1 MKQDADKHL
10 KRLWHV
16 ALALAVLA
24 AAWALWVLLRTPSE
38 AASAVLL
45 GYSLERLV
53 LAVAVLLPGLVFA
66 ALTIITWRQSS
77 RLEGWI
83 ARLQAR
89 LQSTA
94 LFWALFVTAILLALA
109 CWVLIFLPDLR
120 AADILPALAPYL
132 PRLQALLGFGLAL
145 SALAALLLPAT
156 RYGLDHVEGQP
167 GLWRSAGFF
176 AGLMLLVAIIML
188 SSGLGLGY
196 DITEYNAPGAPLLAS
211 QAFIA
216 VALAVLFAALAMA
229 LARRLGARWVDIG
242 LFLLVWAAA
251 AALWQAQPFDPN
263 YYASPPVPPN
273 GEMYPL
279 SDAFNHDVIANNAL
293 IGEDFRFGG
302 LRAIRKPLYT
312 MLLAGLHTLA
322 DADYAG
328 IVAWQVIVLALFPA
342 AVFAIG
348 QRLGGRIAGLAAAGF
363 IIFREANAI
372 RLGAVV
378 NLSHAKLLMADL
390 PAALGLALLA
400 LAAFHWLR
408 RRPGSGVAALAVGGL
423 MGALML
429 LRSQQ
434 LTLIPLLALLAL
446 LALRAA
452 GLEWRALLVRLLLFF
467 VGVGLVAGPWLLR
480 NKSLTGEWIVEQS
493 TAASFLAQRYS
504 AAPDSIQVAFLP
516 GESEGEYYARH
527 MATVK
532 DYMASHPGE
541 VLAFAA
547 DNYARNLYINAMPLP
562 LSFELRDTE
571 SHVRE
576 LAYWPSWDGRLAA
589 ESLLP
594 FALGM
599 GLMALGLA
607 AAWRRHG
614 WAGLAPL
621 VILLGFTANLAL
633 ARVSGWRY
641 NQPVDWIVLLYA
653 ALGLSELLRR
663 GMARIGREPQF
674 FEDNPALEVE
684 DALLDERRLAWT
696 AVALL
701 ILGSL
706 PLGWE
711 AASNPRY
718 AEVSREQA
726 AATLADADGA
736 EPVLAMLNADELSVL
751 HGAALYPRYYAA
763 GDGVSGTDF
772 FLVTPMDFE
781 RLTFFLIGPDPFSAA
796 LPVDSIPETL
806 PSGSEVLVFIC
817 AEARTRT
824 AAVYSMEDGRL
835 LTTDPAAICA
845 AP

>member
-1 MKQDADKHL
+1 M
-10 KRLWHV
+10 W
-16 ALALAVLA
+16 AV
-24 AAWALWVLLRTPSE
+24 
-38 AASAVLL
+38 AAS
-45 GYSLERLV
+45 
-53 LAVAVLLPGLVFA
+53 
-66 ALTIITWRQSS
+66 
-77 RLEGWI
+77 
-83 ARLQAR
+83 
-89 LQSTA
+89 
-94 LFWALFVTAILLALA
+94 
-109 CWVLIFLPDLR
+109 
-120 AADILPALAPYL
+120 
-132 PRLQALLGFGLAL
+132 
-145 SALAALLLPAT
+145 
-156 RYGLDHVEGQP
+156 
-167 GLWRSAGFF
+167 
-176 AGLMLLVAIIML
+176 
-188 SSGLGLGY
+188 
-196 DITEYNAPGAPLLAS
+196 
-211 QAFIA
+211 
-216 VALAVLFAALAMA
+216 
-229 LARRLGARWVDIG
+229 
-242 LFLLVWAAA
+242 
-251 AALWQAQPFDPN
+251 LWQAQPFDPN

-302 LRAIRKPLYT
+302 LRAIRKPLCA

-322 DADYAG
+322 GADYAG
-328 IVAWQVIVLALFPA
+328 IVAWQVVLLALFPA
-342 AVFAIG
+342 VVFALG
-348 QRLGGRIAGLAAAGF
+348 QRLGRRLAGLAAAGF

-372 RLGAVV
+372 QLGAVV

-408 RRPGSGVAALAVGGL
+408 RRPDSGLAALMVGGL

-434 LTLIPLLALLAL
+434 LTLIPVLALLAL
-446 LALRAA
+446 LALRVA
-452 GLEWRALLVRLLLFF
+452 GLDWRALLIRLTLFF

-504 AAPDSIQVAFLP
+504 EEPASIQRAFLP

-541 VLAFAA
+541 VVAFAA
-547 DNYARNLYINAMPLP
+547 DNYARNLYINAMPVP
-562 LSFELRDTE
+562 LSFELRDPET
-571 SHVRE
+571 HVRE
-576 LAYWPSWDGRLAA
+576 LAYWPSWDGRLVG
-589 ESLLP
+589 ESALP
-594 FALGM
+594 FVLGI
-599 GLMALGLA
+599 GLVALGLA

-653 ALGLSELLRR
+653 ALGLAELLRLAL
-663 GMARIGREPQF
+663 ARIGRQAVF
-674 FEDNPALEVE
+674 FEGP
-684 DALLDERRLAWT
+684 LDIERDEAPLDLRRLALS
-696 AVALL
+696 AAALL

-711 AASNPRY
+711 ALSQPEY
-718 AEVSREQA
+718 AEVSRTKA
-726 AATLADADGA
+726 AALLADVDGA
-736 EPVLAMLNADELSVL
+736 EPLLDMLDAGQLSVL

-763 GDGVSGTDF
+763 GEGVSGTDF

-796 LPVDSIPETL
+796 LPVDQIPDAL
-806 PSGSEVLVFIC
+806 PSGSAVLVFIC

-824 AAVYSMEDGRL
+824 AAVYALEQGVL
-835 LTTDPAAICA
+835 LTTDPAAVCA